1 MAIAARFGISPIRS
15 TTMAHGVDVP
25 RSFTGEMAVAPKP
38 AASGGILRMFG
49 QAIANVL
56 NKTASAT
63 VGILAGII
71 NRTPQTTCNDDEHGH
86 ILPQI
91 GDMVKGRVTEEAKW
105 QHGELVII
113 DARGK
118 MFVRDTTNGVVFAAS
133 SVIVTK
139 TRGGKLYSP
148 PKKVVWLNREGVVH
162 PHRRLPKASVGLAAR
177 SAMGKLRAVLE
188 FRRRKGYRVA
198 MAAVDSP
205 PPAAVGEAEF
215 ARAAA
220 AAAAVDS
227 GGAPPP

>member
-1 MAIAARFGISPIRS
+1 MS
-15 TTMAHGVDVP
+15 
-25 RSFTGEMAVAPKP
+25 
-38 AASGGILRMFG
+38 
-49 QAIANVL
+49 
-56 NKTASAT
+56 
-63 VGILAGII
+63 
-71 NRTPQTTCNDDEHGH
+71 
-86 ILPQI
+86 
-91 GDMVKGRVTEEAKW
+91 EEAEW
-105 QHGELVII
+105 QNGELVIV
-113 DARGK
+113 DAKGK
-118 MFVRDTTNGVVFAAS
+118 MYVRDPNGVVFAAS
-133 SVIVTK
+133 SVIVQK
-139 TRGGKLYSP
+139 VGGGKLYSP